1 MPKKNPHQ
9 LSWEKTQA
17 AQKKERLATQAKLK
31 KVLTDEQ
38 YRVLIDTFRIVDRI
52 HNNTTQM
59 NDLYMSDINMLS
71 NVWLGMG
78 QYKKGVVE
86 FIWSED
92 DA

>member
-9 LSWEKTQA
+9 LAWEKIQA

-38 YRVLIDTFRIVDRI
+38 YRVLIDTFRIVDHI
-52 HNNTTQM
+52 HNNARQM
-59 NDLYMSDINMLS
+59 NDLYMSDIHMLS

-92 DA
+92 DE